1 MAGTRLYRRPMVWAG
16 LLALL
21 AALKGLP
28 VEVTAREATSSGTD
42 LGRRLMPKSGQPC
55 DPSFPE
61 KYWKL
66 QVEGVLR
73 QTLEGKNSDFNIT
86 WKLEKFELSQ
96 EQNLLGRIPIRLTR
110 FIYPE
115 DSEAVETPSHYIFRP
130 ELAAYFFRHSHVE
143 SLTADALHTALEMI
157 QKLDLLQTK
166 TPSFEWQLHLTELG
180 QLDFKCK
187 KEGERYYYISPAMM
201 EHLLNTNK
209 EDLELAHLDFN
220 PGVLPPPNDS
230 ANGASPLDS
239 SQSYKKVEFQKLSSA
254 LVAYRND
261 KVFFIVYKPSG
272 TICYRTPEISPERMN
287 FTQTYKLE
295 FIKRH
300 LNLLKNLNAGLEGVH
315 LKLGEGEDATIFFTH
330 SSWWDPNGDIK
341 FIDLKELNDPNKMEM
356 IQTKIELA
364 SLKPYRGFFRHR
376 FDEGKLIT
384 SFSLNRKDQFGF
396 RFSLECNSE
405 STRNELK
412 KQLEA
417 RLEMEK
423 VLLRQACGPKRI
435 WGQITLEIDLAK
447 VLTSDKYIKILDQSG
462 KPLQTLT
469 IRETA
474 QLSNML
480 AFNYDET
487 VQYFALSQAPEM
499 ISNAEGNDGKYT
511 YHPRAQV
518 SGIKD
523 NTLSYS
529 FYVEVHSKNPL
540 PFKGIKLYSKPNIK
554 NLYRHNLEKKF
565 EVADQG

>member
-1 MAGTRLYRRPMVWAG
+1 
-16 LLALL
+16 
-21 AALKGLP
+21 
-28 VEVTAREATSSGTD
+28 
-42 LGRRLMPKSGQPC
+42 
-55 DPSFPE
+55 
-61 KYWKL
+61 
-66 QVEGVLR
+66 
-73 QTLEGKNSDFNIT
+73 
-86 WKLEKFELSQ
+86 
-96 EQNLLGRIPIRLTR
+96 
-110 FIYPE
+110 
-115 DSEAVETPSHYIFRP
+115 
-130 ELAAYFFRHSHVE
+130 
-143 SLTADALHTALEMI
+143 MI
-157 QKLDLLQTK
+157 QRLDLLQTK

-487 VQYFALSQAPEM
+487 VQYFALSQALEM

-554 NLYRHNLEKKF
+554 NLYRHNLEKNLKSLIRGDPKPLNMF
-565 EVADQG
+565 IPTPNAQGGVGKLKNLLLGNVRHCSSPAVPLGERP